1 MKTTAKVLASI
12 VALALL
18 ALPVQATTIHV
29 PDGQPTIQDG
39 INAASA
45 GDTVLVACG
54 TYYEYDIV
62 MKSGVCL
69 TSETGQA
76 DCVTIDA
83 QFADRV
89 MYCEDADQT
98 SSIEG
103 FTMARGYGYHGGGS
117 VGGGGLL
124 CERSSPRVTNC
135 RLSQNDALNGG
146 GMWCIDGSNPTVTNC
161 EFTANHAFG
170 GGGVA
175 LSSSSPTFT
184 DCVFT
189 GNSVFGGGGGMACT
203 SSSSPMLVR
212 CTFSENHNH
221 EDEGGGISCYSSSS
235 PTLTNCIVAFSTPGE
250 AIYCSASGS
259 ATLTCCDVYGNAG
272 GDWVGCIA
280 DEYGVDGN
288 FSADP
293 LFCGDLNPDEPYT
306 LHTDSPCA
314 PDNNPEC
321 GLIGAWGVGCGL
333 TAVEPVSWGA
343 IKAMFQ

>member
-1 MKTTAKVLASI
+1 MKTTAKALASI

-54 TYYEYDIV
+54 TYYEYDVV

-83 QFADRV
+83 QFDGRV
-89 MYCEDADQT
+89 MYCGDVDQS

-103 FTMARGYGYHGGGS
+103 FTMTRGSAPGGGV
-117 VGGGGLL
+117 VGGGGLW

-135 RLSQNDALNGG
+135 RLSHNDGANGG
-146 GMWCIDGSNPTVTNC
+146 GMWCTDGSNPYVTNC
-161 EFTANHAFG
+161 EFTENIALG
-170 GGGVA
+170 GGGVS
-175 LSSSSPTFT
+175 LHSSSPTFT
-184 DCVFT
+184 DCTFT
-189 GNSVFGGGGGMACT
+189 GNSVFGGGGGMVCI
-203 SSSSPMLVR
+203 SSSPMLVR
-212 CTFSENHNH
+212 CTFSENYNYSNP
-221 EDEGGGISCYSSSS
+221 GGGVLCYNSS
-235 PTLTNCIVAFSTPGE
+235 PTLTDCIVAFSTPGE
-250 AIYCSASGS
+250 AVYCSGDGS
-259 ATLTCCDVYGNAG
+259 VTLTCCDVYGNAG

-280 DEYGVDGN
+280 DQYGLDGN

-293 LFCGDLNPDEPYT
+293 LFCGDLNADEPYT
-306 LHTDSPCA
+306 LNAQSPCA
-314 PDNNPEC
+314 PGNNPEC
-321 GLIGAWGVGCGL
+321 GQIGAWGVACGL
-333 TAVEPVSWGA
+333 TAVEPMSWGT
-343 IKAMFQ
+343 IKAMFK